1 MKRRFLIVSMIM
13 AVTVALWPACAPREV
28 VPLKEPDQTLFNKAE
43 QHYQAGSYDQA
54 FELYNDYLSMY
65 PEGSRVPEA
74 LFKIAGILAARK
86 EHDRSRIIY
95 QRLVN
100 QFPDSRQADAAH
112 IGLMR
117 SWFNEGRYEKVLD
130 YADTLEDRF
139 LPESVRARKSAVVAE
154 AYLETGNPVDA
165 AYVLISALKNV
176 SERQQNELMPSL
188 DRVTQKVEI
197 DTLRNLLANIKNPD
211 VRGQLACRIS
221 DRFMKSGNYEAAVD
235 LLSDFIERFP
245 DNLQAAE
252 AEWLLSKIKEE
263 ADYDHHAIG
272 CLLPLSGKYR
282 HFGNLAWLGVQYAFQ
297 ELAAADRAGGEGES
311 PVRLVIRDS
320 GSDPEQAVQGMQ
332 ELLEEKVAAIIGPLV
347 TSREA
352 LAEAQKN
359 NVPIIALSRED
370 DITEIGDYVF
380 RNFLTPKMQVRS
392 LASYACGEKGWR
404 RLAVL
409 FPDEDYG
416 REFAHTFWDEILR
429 YDAEIVG
436 FESYDPEYTDFADSI
451 EKLVGLYYQV
461 PEDLEEVHEK
471 YLDDLGINPEKE
483 LNEDEALE
491 EQLLIGEILEEETE
505 EEPQAIVDFDALF
518 IPDGP
523 TKAKLIA
530 PQLIYY
536 DVVDT
541 VFMGTNLWYSRELV
555 NSAGKYVQGAM
566 MPAAFWE
573 KSRDRRARLFV
584 DGFSETFGEP
594 PDFIAA
600 VSYDTANILFEVI
613 VDRDNPYRSDI
624 RNRLRNISDYDGV
637 TGRTSFDKN
646 GEVHKALPL
655 LKIKG
660 RSFYRAYQPD
670 TSAPDHIDGSFD

>member
-1 MKRRFLIVSMIM
+1 MKRRLLILFMIM

-28 VPLKEPDQTLFNKAE
+28 VPLKEPGQALFDKAE
-43 QHYQAGSYDQA
+43 QHYQAGAYDQA
-54 FELYNDYLSMY
+54 FELYTDYLSMY
-65 PEGSRVPEA
+65 PEGRRAPEA
-74 LFKIAGILAARK
+74 LLKTAGLLAARK
-86 EHDRSRIIY
+86 EHEQSRKIY
-95 QRLVN
+95 RRLVN

-112 IGLMR
+112 LGLMR

-139 LPESVRARKSAVVAE
+139 LPESVRARKSALVAE
-154 AYLETGNPVDA
+154 AYLETDNPVDA
-165 AYVLISALKNV
+165 AYVLISALKNL
-176 SERQQNELMPSL
+176 SERQQHELMPSL
-188 DRVTQKVEI
+188 DRVTEKVGI
-197 DTLRNLLANIKNPD
+197 GTLRNLLANIKNPD
-211 VRGQLACRIS
+211 VRGQLTCRIS
-221 DRFMKSGNYEAAVD
+221 GRFIKSGNYEAAVD
-235 LLSDFIERFP
+235 LLSDYIERFP

-282 HFGNLAWLGVQYAFQ
+282 HFGNQARRGVQYAFQ
-297 ELAAADRAGGEGES
+297 KLAASDRAAGEEKS

-320 GSDPEQAVQGMQ
+320 GSDPEQAVQGVR

-392 LASYACGEKGWR
+392 LVSYACGEKGWR

-409 FPDEDYG
+409 FPDEQYG

-451 EKLVGLYYQV
+451 EKLVGLYYPV
-461 PEDLEEVHEK
+461 PEDLEEAHEK
-471 YLDDLGINPEKE
+471 YLDELGINPETEETGQE
-483 LNEDEALE
+483 L
-491 EQLLIGEILEEETE
+491 LLIGEILEEEPE
-505 EEPQAIVDFDALF
+505 EEPPAIVDFDALF

-523 TKAKLIA
+523 TKAKLIV
-530 PQLIYY
+530 PQLIFH

-555 NSAGKYVQGAM
+555 DSAGKYLQGAM

-573 KSRDRRARLFV
+573 KSRDWQVRQFV
-584 DGFSETFGEP
+584 DGFSGTFGKS

-600 VSYDTANILFEVI
+600 VSYDTANILFDAI
-613 VDRDNPYRSDI
+613 VDQENDYRSDI
-624 RNRLRNISDYDGV
+624 RNRLRDLADYDGV
-637 TGRTSFDKN
+637 TGRTSFDEK

-660 RSFYRAYQPD
+660 RSFYRTYQPD
-670 TSAPDHIDGSFD
+670 TPGSDFPESP